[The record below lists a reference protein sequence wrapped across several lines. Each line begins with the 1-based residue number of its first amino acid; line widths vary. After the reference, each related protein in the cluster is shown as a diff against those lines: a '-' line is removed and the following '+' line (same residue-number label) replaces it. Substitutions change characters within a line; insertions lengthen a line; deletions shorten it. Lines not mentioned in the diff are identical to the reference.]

1 MDAIKCE
8 AMILAAE
15 TGSLTAAGSHLG
27 YTQSGITRMLG
38 SLEEEI
44 GFPLFI
50 RSKKGVTLTENGK
63 AILPMFREIVRA
75 QQNAQQFSAQICG
88 ITKGSLTVGCYY
100 SIAAMW
106 MPEILKEFHNRF
118 PGVSIRIQEGSN
130 QNIAKW
136 LHEKSVDC
144 CLCSRPVSAEHDW
157 ISIYQDE
164 LVAWIPMDHPLA
176 DAAAFPIE
184 NLEKEDFIHT
194 TPGQDTTQ
202 DRLLK
207 KLHLHPRTIFTTRD
221 GFTTYNMV
229 GAGLGISF
237 NQRLLSKKWNLSNV
251 IEKPF
256 SPPQFEEL
264 GIAVPSLKESSPAA
278 KKLIEFAVQH
288 IRSANTKTAE

>member
-1 MDAIKCE
+1 
-8 AMILAAE
+8 MIYCFFL
-15 TGSLTAAGSHLG
+15 
-27 YTQSGITRMLG
+27 
-38 SLEEEI
+38 
-44 GFPLFI
+44 
-50 RSKKGVTLTENGK
+50 
-63 AILPMFREIVRA
+63 
-75 QQNAQQFSAQICG
+75 
-88 ITKGSLTVGCYY
+88 
-100 SIAAMW
+100 
-106 MPEILKEFHNRF
+106 LKEFHNRF

-130 QNIAKW
+130 RNIAKW
-136 LHEKSVDC
+136 LREKSVDC
-144 CLCSRPVSAEHDW
+144 CLCSRPASVEHDW

-164 LVAWIPMDHPLA
+164 LVAWIPVDHPLA
-176 DAAAFPIE
+176 DSAAFPIE

-237 NQRLLSKKWNLSNV
+237 NQRLLSQKWNLSNV

-288 IRSANTKTAE
+288 IRSVCTPALS